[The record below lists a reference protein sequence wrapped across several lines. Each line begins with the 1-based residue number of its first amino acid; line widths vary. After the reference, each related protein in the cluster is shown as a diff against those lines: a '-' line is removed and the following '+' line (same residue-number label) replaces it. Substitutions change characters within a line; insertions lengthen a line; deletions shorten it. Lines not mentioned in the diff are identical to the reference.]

1 MSNEPLNANR
11 ALEQSLKTPCLGR
24 WILLGL
30 VLLQW
35 LLFRAFIERE
45 VSWSPFLNGDAN
57 DYLRHSYMVFDSIIH
72 GRGIPDEFRFGP
84 HGIGLLLLS
93 SFMYLLFDPS
103 RLAALAP
110 NLLFFIIFQLTTYS
124 AVRRLS
130 GSVMLA
136 LTSVGLLLCLQIP
149 FQLNPNLLLNIMEYQ
164 REFPVFSLFG
174 TLIWYAVL
182 SNGFKNL
189 PFSLLTGLAAGITV
203 VFRYVTLFHIVG
215 VFACFAGILVFFVGI
230 QSIRNRERWDS
241 YFIQMRNFTLSV
253 LVFFAVVFYPLY
265 LAKDEL
271 FAHYFS
277 GTITGVQNKDFI
289 ALYQGGVKT
298 FFDQVMYYPSAIVN
312 SFVGKYFFTT
322 STIVL
327 IILILG
333 MIVFFVRKR
342 KRSMRQ
348 NNSAE
353 VQNGTTYIN
362 RKVAYLFCIIAIF
375 VPLILLTFYPTRSAQ
390 MGVVI
395 VPPLTIMFLLFT
407 IDLHGLGLKRLEGRI
422 GQICRVGVAFG
433 ALMAGL
439 IFQLNAYSMVGL
451 STVAKKDYL
460 EVAHLYDDITR
471 LAKELGTDTPAIA
484 FDFIENYTLGC
495 GQALTAYRYEKE
507 REILRPHCFFPSDV
521 GAVYD
526 YDHARNAM
534 LSADLLVLSL
544 EETSLEAWNPYTR
557 DPLSHVFTT
566 LPFSQSIE
574 PFREQLHTDIQ
585 GQYKLVNTYQIFN
598 RKIGLFRKLHPQP
611 VSVYT
616 ASMGGPET
624 PVTVLFSKEDGVVWH
639 SASPPKFPITIEFS
653 YTEANKINGLMLLPQ
668 IGNKKRAPSDFV
680 LQGMSDEGGWV
691 DVLTVKGAKTDDE
704 GTPMNYPIEG
714 EFYKSFRLV
723 IFSNGGAPDFVT
735 LRKIVPLF
743 IVADNLPHQN
753 LKRDRVV
760 FPVKN

>member
-1 MSNEPLNANR
+1 MSNEPFNANR
-11 ALEQSLKTPCLGR
+11 ELEPSLKTPCLGR
-24 WILLGL
+24 WTLLGL

-35 LLFRAFIERE
+35 LLFQAFIERE

-57 DYLRHSYMVFDSIIH
+57 DYLRQSYMVFDSIIH
-72 GRGIPDEFRFGP
+72 GRGVPDEFRFGP
-84 HGIGLLLLS
+84 HGIGPLLLS
-93 SFMYLLFDPS
+93 SFMYLLFGPS
-103 RLAALAP
+103 RLVALAP
-110 NLLFFIIFQLTTYS
+110 NLLFFVIFQLTTYA

-174 TLIWYAVL
+174 ILIWYAVL

-189 PFSLLTGLAAGITV
+189 PFSLLTGLVAGITV

-215 VFACFAGILVFFVGI
+215 VFGCFAGILVLLIGV
-230 QSIRNRERWDS
+230 QSIRNREPWDS

-253 LVFFAVVFYPLY
+253 LIFFAVVFYPLY
-265 LAKDEL
+265 LAKEAL
-271 FAHYFS
+271 FGHYFS
-277 GTITGVQNKDFI
+277 GTITGVQDKNFI

-298 FFDQVMYYPSAIVN
+298 FFDQVIYYPNAIVN
-312 SFVGKYFFTT
+312 SFVGKFFFTT

-342 KRSMRQ
+342 SMRQ
-348 NNSAE
+348 NSSVE
-353 VQNGTTYIN
+353 VLNGSSYID

-375 VPLILLTFYPTRSAQ
+375 VPLTLLTFYPTRSAQ

-395 VPPLTIMFLLFT
+395 VPPLTIMLLLFA
-407 IDLHGLGLKRLEGRI
+407 IDLYGLGLKRLEGRI
-422 GQICRVGVAFG
+422 GQIGRVGVAFG

-439 IFQLNAYSMVGL
+439 IFQLNAYSMLGL

-471 LAKELGTDTPAIA
+471 LAKEMGTDTPAIA
-484 FDFIENYTLGC
+484 SDFIENYTLGC

-526 YDHARNAM
+526 YDHAHNAM
-534 LSADLLVLSL
+534 LSADLLILSL

-574 PFREQLHTDIQ
+574 PFRKQLHTDIQ
-585 GQYKLVNTYQIFN
+585 EQYKLINTYHIFN
-598 RKIGLFRKLHPQP
+598 RKIGLFRKWHPQP
-611 VSVYT
+611 FSVHT
-616 ASMGGPET
+616 ASIGGPGT
-624 PVTVLFSKEDGVVWH
+624 PGAVLFSNEDGVVWH

-653 YTEANKINGLMLLPQ
+653 YTEANKINELMLLPQ
-668 IGNKKRAPSDFV
+668 IGEKTRAPSDFV
-680 LQGMSDEGGWV
+680 FQGMSDNGNWV
-691 DVLTVKGAKTDDE
+691 DLLKVKGAKTDDN
-704 GTPMNYPIEG
+704 GTPMNYPIKG
-714 EFYKSFRLV
+714 GYYKSYRLV
-723 IFSNGGAPDFVT
+723 ISSNGGSPDFIT
-735 LRKIVPLF
+735 LRKIVPSF
-743 IVADNLPHQN
+743 VVAEQILSP
-753 LKRDRVV
+753 KSE
-760 FPVKN
+760 K